1 MDQNEYARAADAC
14 LAAIT
19 DWLADVEDLDLT
31 TRDGLVQIEFD
42 DGARYV
48 VNRQGEEIG
57 RIERVV
63 TRNDRQYAVL
73 ASGGILGLGEQEVAL
88 PLDRLSMSAENKD
101 RFVLLGMTEDDLAEL
116 PDFDMNSVRQVEP
129 NQSVEIRQG

>member
-1 MDQNEYARAADAC
+1 MDQNEYASAADAC

-48 VNRQGEEIG
+48 VNRQGAARQMWLAAGARAWHYDLDTATGEWLDDRDHHNLRDRLVELVSDKVG
-57 RIERVV
+57 R
-63 TRNDRQYAVL
+63 
-73 ASGGILGLGEQEVAL
+73 AL
-88 PLDRLSMSAENKD
+88 PFRAPRKGS
-101 RFVLLGMTEDDLAEL
+101 
-116 PDFDMNSVRQVEP
+116 
-129 NQSVEIRQG
+129 

>member
-48 VNRQGEEIG
+48 VNRQGAARQMWLAAGARAWHYDLDPDTGEWLDDRDRHTLRDRLVDLVSGKLG
-57 RIERVV
+57 R
-63 TRNDRQYAVL
+63 
-73 ASGGILGLGEQEVAL
+73 SL
-88 PLDRLSMSAENKD
+88 PLTASL
-101 RFVLLGMTEDDLAEL
+101 TEA
-116 PDFDMNSVRQVEP
+116 
-129 NQSVEIRQG
+129 